1 MNEKTK
7 KELDQEQKEQR
18 AIYIENKILSFLL
31 PITGAAALILGLVGF
46 ILTINAGKPGI
57 TVFYIILT
65 LLGLAGSLYGVLLI
79 VRLKK
84 PEHLLKDRSF
94 FFRCIFPFIPNELK
108 PFSKEW

>member
-31 PITGAAALILGLVGF
+31 PITGVAAFILGLVGF
-46 ILTINAGKPGI
+46 ILTLNAGQVGI
-57 TVFYIILT
+57 TIFYIILT
-65 LLGLAGSLYGVLLI
+65 LLGLAGSLYGVLLL

-84 PEHLLKDRSF
+84 PDFLKM
-94 FFRCIFPFIPNELK
+94 K
-108 PFSKEW
+108 KKEEVEDSILQD